1 VSSTVITE
9 LRRATSPAGVD
20 VATTRD
26 APQRL
31 ALVRVNDD
39 LLEAAGDLPGA
50 LLRSLDEIHIAS
62 AKSIGANA
70 FVTADVR
77 QAAVARD
84 SGFEVV
90 DRFD

>member
-1 VSSTVITE
+1 M
-9 LRRATSPAGVD
+9 
-20 VATTRD
+20 ATTRD

-31 ALVRVNDD
+31 ALVQVNDD
-39 LLEAAGDLPGA
+39 LLEAAGDLPGT
-50 LLRSLDEIHIAS
+50 LLRSLDAIHVAS